1 MITNVLICDDSGM
14 ARKLM
19 ARALPLDWDVQVS
32 FAEHGEEALAAIR
45 KGLGDILFL
54 DLNMPVMDGYQTL
67 EHIKQEDLSCM
78 VIVVSGD
85 VQPEAHKRVLA
96 LGAVE
101 FIKKPTSTEVLTEL
115 LVNFG
120 LYQPSEVSIEKPE
133 VAGKVVHLLQVP
145 EVGEISTRDFLQEIV
160 NVAMGQAADLL
171 ARLLKVFIRLPVPN
185 VNLLEV
191 SELQMAL
198 AHSERNENYST
209 VCQGFIGAGI
219 SGEALLLFS
228 DSSFKEVAKLLN
240 YPGDLERS
248 EELELLMELG
258 SILIGACTS
267 GIARQMDVTFSQGH
281 PIVLGQNDRVSELVR
296 SNTASGKQILAIE
309 LAYEIENYDI
319 QCDLLLLFTEDSL
332 DSLNT
337 RLSYCMG

>member
-1 MITNVLICDDSGM
+1 MTTNVLICDDSGM

-19 ARALPLDWDVQVS
+19 ARALPDDWDVQVS
-32 FAEHGEEALAAIR
+32 FAEHGEEALASIR

-67 EHIKQEDLSCM
+67 EQIKNHDLPSM

-85 VQPEAHKRVLA
+85 VQPEAHKRVMS
-96 LGAVE
+96 LGAIS

-115 LVNFG
+115 LGKFG
-120 LYQPSEVSIEKPE
+120 LYPTHEDPIEKTSTSKQ
-133 VAGKVVHLLQVP
+133 VIGLLQVP
-145 EVGEISTRDFLQEIV
+145 EVGDITTRDFLQEIV

-171 ARLLKVFIRLPVPN
+171 ARLLNVFIKLPIPH
-185 VNLLEV
+185 VNLLEA

-198 AHSERNENYST
+198 AQTEHRDNYSAI
-209 VCQGFIGAGI
+209 CQGFIGSGI

-228 DSSFKEVAKLLN
+228 DSSFKEVAKLLD
-240 YPGDLERS
+240 YQGDLDRS
-248 EELELLMELG
+248 EELELLMELA

-267 GIARQMDVTFSQGH
+267 GIAKQMDITFSQGH
-281 PIVLGQNDRVSELVR
+281 PILLGQHNKINELV
-296 SNTASGKQILAIE
+296 SSKGTCDKQILAIE